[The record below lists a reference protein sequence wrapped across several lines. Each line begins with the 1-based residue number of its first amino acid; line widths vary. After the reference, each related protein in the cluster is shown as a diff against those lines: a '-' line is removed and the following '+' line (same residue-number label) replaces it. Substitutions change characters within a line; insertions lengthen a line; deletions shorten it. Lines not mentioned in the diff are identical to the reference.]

1 MRFTR
6 ATAQGIKAALRRD
19 RVLRE
24 ISFGEINKKRLLKK
38 KLSFGPDL
46 CLADG
51 RHYHLVYA
59 LGLPRIP
66 DWVRSAHKQLTAAK
80 RISAVIVATDS
91 PEVSATDIAEA
102 VAEECYKLG
111 FGLLLETSEGLLRVW
126 PPDYAMPKLRRGALE
141 RGHIPAATRKALL
154 NVRGFSPYLM
164 RRFELLDRRYT
175 PLLRSLPSY
184 DDESD
189 LLITLAREIR
199 SGDRR
204 LFFPIGLFQTLQD
217 WERAGA
223 NEGARDHFFH
233 TFNNL
238 LNGFLVLGGMLE
250 HRARTELPDRYIA
263 DPKRIS
269 KLHLW
274 ESLWS
279 LTCMFHDPG
288 YMGEDFWRTFA
299 FSIGSQNRSD
309 QSNDVPSIVLNAI
322 NNAWHTEFLEARE
335 DLVKLFTRVSD
346 AWRPAGF
353 GDDVVASFDP
363 ALRRAYFDGRRCGHS
378 LISGL
383 YLITRCR
390 RDRAAKHE
398 LYDPE
403 ISLKACIIAALSMM
417 FHDQHT
423 RDTLCSNGIPSI
435 PFEQLPYAATLMFT
449 DALQDDRRDITCSEF
464 PRAGVLE
471 GIAVNSVTGAV
482 TATVCLPRVPLRY
495 WPAKIAE
502 IRKRLAVDQSGVRYK
517 VRDRLRQFCWA
528 LDAEWERN
536 ELELGSVNKS

>member
-6 ATAQGIKAALRRD
+6 AIAQGIKVALRRD
-19 RVLRE
+19 QAVRE
-24 ISFGEINKKRLLKK
+24 VSFGEIKKKRLLKQ

-46 CLADG
+46 CLVDG
-51 RHYHLVYA
+51 QHYYLVYA
-59 LGLPRIP
+59 LGLSRIP
-66 DWVRSAHKQLTAAK
+66 DWVQSAHQQLGAAK
-80 RISAVIVATDS
+80 RVSAIIVATES
-91 PEVSATDIAEA
+91 PELSGIDIAEA
-102 VAEECYKLG
+102 VAERCYELG
-111 FGLLLETSEGLLRVW
+111 FGLLVETSDGVLRVW
-126 PPDYAMPKLRRGALE
+126 PPDYVLPKLRRTTTE
-141 RGHIPAATRKALL
+141 RGHIPGATRDALL
-154 NVRGFSPYLM
+154 KSPGFSPYLK
-164 RRFELLDRRYT
+164 RRFELFHRRYLELVRH
-175 PLLRSLPSY
+175 PPSY

-199 SGDRR
+199 NGDHR
-204 LFFPIGLFQTLQD
+204 LFVPIGLFQTLQE

-223 NEGARDHFFH
+223 NQGARDHFFH

-238 LNGFLVLGGMLE
+238 LNGFLVLGAMLTN
-250 HRARTELPDRYIA
+250 RARTELPDRYIA
-263 DPKRIS
+263 DPRRIS

-299 FSIGSQNRSD
+299 FSIGSRDSSS
-309 QSNDVPSIVLNAI
+309 QSNEVPSLILNAI
-322 NNAWHTEFLEARE
+322 DNAWHTEYLEARE
-335 DLVKLFTRVSD
+335 DLVKLFTRVSG
-346 AWRPAGF
+346 AWRPVGF
-353 GDDVVASFDP
+353 GDDVISSFDP

-390 RDRAAKHE
+390 CDRVAKHA

-423 RDTLCSNGIPSI
+423 RQTLHTNGVPPV

-471 GIAVNSVTGAV
+471 EIAVEPAKGTV

-495 WPAKIAE
+495 WPSKIAE
-502 IRKRLAVDQSGVRYK
+502 YESVLRWINPASDTKFAIDYTTSARL
-517 VRDRLRQFCWA
+517 
-528 LDAEWERN
+528 
-536 ELELGSVNKS
+536 